1 VLNLTDEARA
11 ILFMGATFAAIRLQK
26 LIPPQAGRTGE
37 AAVLTAREPAVLR
50 LLAGGDRLADAAQSL
65 NLGEETVRSH
75 LKKALAKLGV
85 RNRAHAVAQ
94 AIRLHLIP

>member
-37 AAVLTAREPAVLR
+37 AAVLTARELAVLR

-65 NLGEETVRSH
+65 NLGEATVRSH

-85 RNRAHAVAQ
+85 RNRTHAVAQ
-94 AIRLHLIP
+94 AI